1 MRYGRAAMTTTTTAS
16 LDSTLRA
23 LKDDFLRLHTTKED
37 LFWSAKMG
45 LADDPDAAQKAL
57 SVAEVA
63 MNRFLQ
69 DPAALGRLR
78 SLRAT
83 DEGTAA
89 QRHVLDGW
97 IALFAANSIESPEAR
112 ALSEEIVHLEGEVQ
126 RARGQMKLGFID
138 PATGEFEAAGSNKL
152 SLMLRNDP
160 DPKRRRAAYE
170 GLRSI
175 ETFVLEKG
183 FLDVVKKRNALGR
196 MLGHSDYYAWRVH
209 TVERMTKAE
218 LFGALDD
225 LAARTADRARTEL
238 AAFEKQHGP
247 GSLDPW
253 NFLFL
258 RAGKL
263 AAALDPYFG
272 FGPAV
277 RRWGR
282 SFAALGVR
290 FRGATLTLDLVDRA
304 GKYENGFMHGPGI
317 GFSDDGVWRPAR
329 INFTANAVRGAVGSG
344 LRASETLFHEGGHA
358 AHFSNIDGDA
368 PCFAQEF
375 APTSVAYAETQSMF
389 MDSMLEDADWR
400 ARYLTDAA
408 GNPIPTAL
416 IEEAIAESQPMKPWD
431 IRAMLTVPMAERR
444 LYELS
449 DDELTPERVLRMFRE
464 VEVELQ
470 GLSSGTR
477 PVLAVPHLLAGEASA
492 YYHGYVMAEMAVHQT
507 RAFFLQR
514 DGHLVDNP
522 KIGPDLAK
530 HYWSPGNAVTF
541 NDTLRSLTGSA
552 LSADA
557 IVANCNLTVD
567 EAVAQGR
574 ASIAKLP
581 GIKAHEGPIDLNVTV
596 RLMHGRELIGSSE
609 GSTFERVAD
618 DFEAWIG
625 REA

>member
-1 MRYGRAAMTTTTTAS
+1 MTTTNTS

-23 LKDDFLRLHTTKED
+23 LKEDFLRLHTTKED

-45 LADDPDAAQKAL
+45 LADDADAAQKAL
-57 SVAEVA
+57 SAAEVA

-69 DPAALGRLR
+69 DPAPLGRLR
-78 SLRAT
+78 ALKDAGQ
-83 DEGTAA
+83 GTAS
-89 QRHVLDGW
+89 QRKVLDGW

-126 RARGQMKLGFID
+126 RARGQMKLGFVD
-138 PATGEFEAAGSNKL
+138 PATGAFEAAGSNKL
-152 SLMLRNDP
+152 SLMMRNDP
-160 DPKRRRAAYE
+160 DPARRRAAYD

-183 FLDVVKKRNALGR
+183 FLDVVRKRNALGR

-218 LFGALDD
+218 LFASLDD
-225 LAARTADRARTEL
+225 LATRTAARARAEL
-238 AAFEKQHGP
+238 AAFAKRHGE

-272 FGPAV
+272 FGPSV

-282 SFAALGVR
+282 SFAALGVK
-290 FRGATLTLDLVDRA
+290 FRGATLTLDLVDRS
-304 GKYENGFMHGPGI
+304 GKYENGFMHAPGV
-317 GFSDDGVWRPAR
+317 GFTDDGVWRPAR
-329 INFTANAVRGAVGSG
+329 INFTANAVKGAVGSG
-344 LRASETLFHEGGHA
+344 LRATETLFHEGGHA
-358 AHFSNIDGDA
+358 AHFSNIESEA

-389 MDSMLEDADWR
+389 MDSLLEDADWR
-400 ARYLTDAA
+400 ARYLADAA
-408 GNPIPTAL
+408 GNPIPAAL
-416 IEEAIAESQPMKPWD
+416 IEEAIAEAQPMKPWD
-431 IRAMLTVPMAERR
+431 IRAMLTVPMAERK
-444 LYELS
+444 LYEIP
-449 DDELTPERVLRMFRE
+449 DDALRPEKVLKTFRE
-464 VEVELQ
+464 VESELQ

-492 YYHGYVMAEMAVHQT
+492 YYHGYIMAEMAVHQT
-507 RAFFLQR
+507 RAFFLRR

-522 KIGPDLAK
+522 RIGPDLAK
-530 HYWSPGNAVTF
+530 HYWAPGNAVTF
-541 NDTLRSLTGSA
+541 NDTLRALTGSP

-557 IVANCNLTVD
+557 IVESCNRTVD
-567 EAVAQGR
+567 EAVASGR
-574 ASIAKLP
+574 EAVARLASVAP
-581 GIKAHEGPIDLNVTV
+581 HTGPIHLDGTV
-596 RLMHGRELIGSSE
+596 RVIHGRELVASSE
-609 GSTFERVAD
+609 GSTFERAAD

-625 REA
+625 RDA

>member
-1 MRYGRAAMTTTTTAS
+1 MWYGFALPMTTS
-16 LDSTLRA
+16 LPSTLRS
-23 LKDDFLRLHTTKED
+23 LQDEFLQLHTTKED
-37 LFWSAKMG
+37 LFWSVKMG
-45 LADDPDAAQKAL
+45 VADDPEAAQKAL
-57 SVAEVA
+57 SAAEIG

-69 DPAALGRLR
+69 DPTALRRLR
-78 SLRAT
+78 DLQAT
-83 DEGTAA
+83 REGTP
-89 QRHVLDGW
+89 QQQHVLEGW

-112 ALSEEIVHLEGEVQ
+112 ALSEEIVHLEGELQ
-126 RARGQMKLGFID
+126 RVRGGMKLGFTD
-138 PATGEFEAAGSNKL
+138 PATGLFEAAGSNKL
-152 SLMLRNDP
+152 ALMLRNDP
-160 DPKRRRAAYE
+160 DPARRRAAYE

-175 ETFVLEKG
+175 ESFVLEHG
-183 FLDVVKKRNALGR
+183 FLDVVRKRNQLGR

-209 TVERMTKAE
+209 TVERMTKPE

-225 LAARTADRARTEL
+225 LAARTAARTHAEL
-238 AAFEKQHGP
+238 ASFAKRHGD
-247 GSLDPW
+247 GALDPW

-282 SFAALGVR
+282 SFAGLGVR

-304 GKYENGFMHGPGI
+304 GKYENGFMHGPGV
-317 GFSDDGVWRPAR
+317 GFRDAGTWRPAR

-344 LRASETLFHEGGHA
+344 LRATETLFHEGGHA
-358 AHFSNIDGDA
+358 AHFSNIESDA

-389 MDSMLEDADWR
+389 MDSLLDDADWR
-400 ARYLTDAA
+400 ARYLTDGEGA
-408 GNPIPTAL
+408 PIPQSL
-416 IEEAIAESQPMKPWD
+416 IEEAIAEAQPMRPWD
-431 IRAMLTVPMAERR
+431 VRAMLTIPMAERR
-444 LYELS
+444 LYEMSEEDLK
-449 DDELTPERVLRMFRE
+449 PERVLAMFRE
-464 VEVELQ
+464 VERDLQ
-470 GLSSGTR
+470 GLSAGTR

-507 RAFFLQR
+507 RAFFLAR

-522 KIGPDLAK
+522 KVGPDLAR
-530 HYWSPGNAVTF
+530 HYWAPGNARTF
-541 NDTLRSLTGSA
+541 NDTLRALTGSA

-557 IVANCNLTVD
+557 IVASCNLSVD

-574 ASIAKLP
+574 AAIAKLP
-581 GIKAHEGPIDLNVTV
+581 SIAPQKGPVELDVTV
-596 RLMHGRELIGSSE
+596 RVVHGREVIGTTE
-609 GSTFERVAD
+609 GGSFERMAD

-625 REA
+625 RAK